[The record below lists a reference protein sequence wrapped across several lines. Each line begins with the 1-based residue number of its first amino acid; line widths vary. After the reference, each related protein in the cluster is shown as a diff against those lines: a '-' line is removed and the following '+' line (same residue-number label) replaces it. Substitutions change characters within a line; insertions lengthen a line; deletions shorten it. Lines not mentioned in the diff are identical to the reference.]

1 MKKVPFAVSREN
13 HLDHMVK
20 VVPLIV
26 MGYAIQCYFI
36 LNAGHTE
43 FATNCL
49 LGLAVGLGLMIVSFI
64 TYDLK
69 HHVHF
74 STETLEIR
82 FYAWSKTIA
91 YQDIT
96 QIAISHEGQSFTTMT
111 LTIKNGSKH
120 RFFFIDDGEKIKSW
134 LLEQQTPYAQAA

>member
-1 MKKVPFAVSREN
+1 MKKVPFAISREN

-26 MGYAIQCYFI
+26 MGYGIQCYFI

-49 LGLAVGLGLMIVSFI
+49 LGLALGLGLMIVSFI

-69 HHVHF
+69 HQVHF
-74 STETLEIR
+74 SDESLEIR
-82 FYAWSKTIA
+82 FYSFSKKIS
-91 YQDIT
+91 YDEIVK
-96 QIAISHEGQSFTTMT
+96 IDISHEGQSFTNMT
-111 LTIKNGSKH
+111 LTIKSGSKH
-120 RFFFIDDGEKIKSW
+120 RLFFIDDGDKIRSW
-134 LLEQQTPYAQAA
+134 LIDQKKPLARAA